1 MSFNLELKNF
11 TNKAEENSEKI
22 FRATAISLFGRIIK
36 RTPVDSGRL
45 KGNWQVDVNQP
56 ATGNVDNIDTTPI
69 KAMSG
74 GSAIKIQAGI
84 GKPSLSDTIYMVNN
98 LSYAKTIERGR
109 IGNKGSNQAPSGMVA
124 VSIAEFKRVLEEEA
138 AKVK

>member
-1 MSFNLELKNF
+1 MSFNLDLKNF
-11 TNKAEENSEKI
+11 TNKAEKNSEKI
-22 FRATAISLFGRIIK
+22 FRGTAISLFGRIIK

-56 ATGNVDNIDTTPI
+56 ATGNVENIDATPV

-98 LSYAKTIERGR
+98 LPYAKTIEG
-109 IGNKGSNQAPSGMVA
+109 GSSTQAPSGMVA
-124 VSIAEFKRVLEEEA
+124 VSLTEFKRVLKEEA

>member
-11 TNKAEENSEKI
+11 TNKAEKNSEKI

-56 ATGNVDNIDTTPI
+56 ATGNVENIDATPV

-98 LSYAKTIERGR
+98 LPYAKTIEG
-109 IGNKGSNQAPSGMVA
+109 GSSTQAPSGMVA
-124 VSIAEFKRVLEEEA
+124 VSLTEFKRVLKEEA

>member
-1 MSFNLELKNF
+1 MSFSLELKNF
-11 TNKAEENSEKI
+11 TNKAEKNSEKI
-22 FRATAISLFGRIIK
+22 FRGTAISLFGRIIK

-56 ATGNVDNIDTTPI
+56 ATGNVENIDATPVET
-69 KAMSG
+69 MSG

-109 IGNKGSNQAPSGMVA
+109 IGNKGSSQAPSGMVA
-124 VSIAEFKRVLEEEA
+124 VSLTEFKRVLEKEA
-138 AKVK
+138 DKVK